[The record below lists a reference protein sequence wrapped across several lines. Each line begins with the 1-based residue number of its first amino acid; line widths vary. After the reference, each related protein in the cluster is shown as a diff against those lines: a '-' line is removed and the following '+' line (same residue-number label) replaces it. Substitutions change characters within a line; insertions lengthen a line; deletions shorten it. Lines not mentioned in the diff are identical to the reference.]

1 MAEGFLNIDCGLEAN
16 NSGYTDPQTGLFFV
30 SDEPYVDGGEVSRL
44 SPEDTTIGSQ
54 PRYAHTVRTFPS
66 GTRNCYMLPTVQGTK
81 YLLRVGFIYGSYEY
95 LMISNSLSA
104 AQFELHLGV
113 EFWTPVDR
121 VKAMEQEINEAV
133 LMAPASWLPVCL
145 LSTGSGTPFV
155 SYMQVIQ
162 LPEKLYPPVSSPDQ
176 TMSRYKRYSMGPATG
191 ITRYPDD
198 KYDRFWWQ
206 MEPDETLSNLAT
218 TSTIE
223 LEDTFAVPMP
233 VLQTAITAAGNM
245 TKLNITTWHD
255 SSLTEYMVFL
265 HFADF
270 QNSQF
275 RQFDADMND
284 NQLGTKNS
292 ISAYHPSYLAAGCVF
307 SSNWLRANDG
317 DYIITLVGTAV
328 SVLPPMLNA
337 FEIYKRIPH
346 KNLMTFHVDFDTIM
360 AIKLEY
366 GIKKN
371 WIGDP
376 CFHSWDGVECSDS
389 SGNNTRIISLDL
401 SNCNLHGVIS
411 NRNLS
416 GNQLNGPIPD
426 SLCKTKAGLAIYRYG
441 SDGNICNATVA
452 LSPSRKRAT
461 ILVVSVVAVVLVVFT
476 IFVLA
481 YLVWRAKTKPNISIH
496 DINEELRLKYE
507 IQRRQ
512 YHENHLQTIGTRRF
526 SYKDLEK
533 FTSKF
538 KQFVGKGGFGP
549 VYYGCL
555 DDGTEVAVKIRS
567 KSASSQGLDQFLA
580 EIRSLTKVHHRNLV
594 VLIGYCWEK
603 DHLALVYEYMSRGNL
618 HDHLKGQND
627 VGETLNWATRLR
639 IVLES
644 AQGLN
649 YLHKGC
655 DLPIIHRDVKSNN
668 ILLGQNLQAKIADLG
683 LCKTFLTDTQTHM
696 TATPAGTIGY
706 IDPQYHRTCRLTE
719 RIDVYS
725 FGVVLLEVAT
735 GESPTL
741 PGQDHIVQRVK
752 QKITSGDINSV
763 ADVRLGG
770 AYDICSMWKVVNT
783 AISCTIDDASER
795 PMMASVVAE
804 LMECLALEEARMGR
818 PGRVSQLDRLCPVM
832 SSPGQAD
839 DSMASVST
847 FDLSAR

>member
-1 MAEGFLNIDCGLEAN
+1 MALLALFVVLTLQVAIPAASQEGFLNIDCGLEAN

-371 WIGDP
+371 WI
-376 CFHSWDGVECSDS
+376 V
-389 SGNNTRIISLDL
+389 
-401 SNCNLHGVIS
+401 
-411 NRNLS
+411 
-416 GNQLNGPIPD
+416 
-426 SLCKTKAGLAIYRYG
+426 
-441 SDGNICNATVA
+441 
-452 LSPSRKRAT
+452 
-461 ILVVSVVAVVLVVFT
+461 
-476 IFVLA
+476 
-481 YLVWRAKTKPNISIH
+481 SIH

>member
-1 MAEGFLNIDCGLEAN
+1 MALLALFVVLTLQVAIPAASQEGFLNIDCGLEAN

-162 LPEKLYPPVSSPDQ
+162 LPEKLYPP
-176 TMSRYKRYSMGPATG
+176 
-191 ITRYPDD
+191 
-198 KYDRFWWQ
+198 

-371 WIGDP
+371 WI
-376 CFHSWDGVECSDS
+376 V
-389 SGNNTRIISLDL
+389 
-401 SNCNLHGVIS
+401 
-411 NRNLS
+411 
-416 GNQLNGPIPD
+416 
-426 SLCKTKAGLAIYRYG
+426 
-441 SDGNICNATVA
+441 
-452 LSPSRKRAT
+452 
-461 ILVVSVVAVVLVVFT
+461 
-476 IFVLA
+476 
-481 YLVWRAKTKPNISIH
+481 SIH

-696 TATPAGTIGY
+696 TATPAGTI
-706 IDPQYHRTCRLTE
+706 
-719 RIDVYS
+719 
-725 FGVVLLEVAT
+725 EVAT